1 LDEAALVKILTEP
14 RHALVRQ
21 YKKLFAYEKAELE
34 FTPEAL
40 QAIARKALARGTGAR
55 GLRSIQEQI
64 LRRCMF
70 ELPSRQDVVRCVVD
84 EAAVEGTGE
93 VQVETSATS
102 DKMANAG

>member
-1 LDEAALVKILTEP
+1 MSN
-14 RHALVRQ
+14 RF
-21 YKKLFAYEKAELE
+21 YKKLFAYEKVELE
-34 FTPEAL
+34 FTSEAL

-70 ELPSRQDVVRCVVD
+70 ELPSRRDIVRCVVD

-93 VQVETSATS
+93 VQVETSALS